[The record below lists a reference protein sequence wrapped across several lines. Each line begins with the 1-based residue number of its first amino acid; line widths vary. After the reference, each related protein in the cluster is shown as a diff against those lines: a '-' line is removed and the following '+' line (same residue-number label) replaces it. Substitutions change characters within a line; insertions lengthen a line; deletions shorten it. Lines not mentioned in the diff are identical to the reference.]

1 MGILCWSLV
10 EETPPCLKLLLLS
23 AWQLLLLASQK
34 LRPMLTLTCFMVDMV
49 WDILDTIILMPDM
62 DLATMAKDLLMLN
75 PKLMLTPTFFMV
87 DMVDMDSDML
97 DTIILP
103 MDMLLIMARGL
114 LMPSP
119 RLMLILI
126 FSTVDIMDLVMVF
139 TILPMVVMLTMER
152 DLPMLNP
159 RPMLTPTF
167 LPWLWTRICWIP
179 LSRLWLWTSWLLWQE
194 VC

>member
-10 EETPPCLKLLLLS
+10 EETPPCWKLLLLS

-62 DLATMAKDLLMLN
+62 DLATMARDLLMLN
-75 PKLMLTPTFFMV
+75 PKLMLIPTFFMV

-97 DTIILP
+97 GTIILP

-126 FSTVDIMDLVMVF
+126 FSMVDIVDLVMPAMVF

-167 LPWLWTRICWIP
+167 FT
-179 LSRLWLWTSWLLWQE
+179 
-194 VC
+194 VVMD

>member
-10 EETPPCLKLLLLS
+10 EETPPCWKLLLLS

-62 DLATMAKDLLMLN
+62 DLATMARDLLMPN

-126 FSTVDIMDLVMVF
+126 FSMVDIMDLVMVF
-139 TILPMVVMLTMER
+139 TILPMVVMLTMEK
-152 DLPMLNP
+152 DLPMLNL

-167 LPWLWTRICWIP
+167 FT
-179 LSRLWLWTSWLLWQE
+179 
-194 VC
+194 VVMD

>member
-10 EETPPCLKLLLLS
+10 EETPPCWKLLLLS

-62 DLATMAKDLLMLN
+62 DLATMARDLLMLI
-75 PKLMLTPTFFMV
+75 PTFFMV

-126 FSTVDIMDLVMVF
+126 FSMVDIVDLVMPAMVF

-152 DLPMLNP
+152 DLLMLNP

-167 LPWLWTRICWIP
+167 FT
-179 LSRLWLWTSWLLWQE
+179 
-194 VC
+194 VVMD

>member
-10 EETPPCLKLLLLS
+10 EETPPCWKLLLLS

-34 LRPMLTLTCFMVDMV
+34 LRPMLTLTCF
-49 WDILDTIILMPDM
+49 
-62 DLATMAKDLLMLN
+62 
-75 PKLMLTPTFFMV
+75 
-87 DMVDMDSDML
+87 MVDMDSDML

-126 FSTVDIMDLVMVF
+126 FSMVDIMDLVMVF

-167 LPWLWTRICWIP
+167 FT
-179 LSRLWLWTSWLLWQE
+179 
-194 VC
+194 VVMD

>member
-23 AWQLLLLASQK
+23 AWQLLLVASQK
-34 LRPMLTLTCFMVDMV
+34 LRPMLILTC
-49 WDILDTIILMPDM
+49 
-62 DLATMAKDLLMLN
+62 
-75 PKLMLTPTFFMV
+75 FMV

-97 DTIILP
+97 DTIILS
-103 MDMLLIMARGL
+103 MDTLLIMARGL

-119 RLMLILI
+119 RLMLILT
-126 FSTVDIMDLVMVF
+126 FSMVDITDLVMVF

-167 LPWLWTRICWIP
+167 FT
-179 LSRLWLWTSWLLWQE
+179 
-194 VC
+194 VVMD

>member
-10 EETPPCLKLLLLS
+10 EETPPCWKLLLLS

-62 DLATMAKDLLMLN
+62 DLATMARDLLMLN
-75 PKLMLTPTFFMV
+75 PKLMLIPTFFMV
-87 DMVDMDSDML
+87 DMV
-97 DTIILP
+97 P

-126 FSTVDIMDLVMVF
+126 FSMVDIMDLVMVF
-139 TILPMVVMLTMER
+139 TILPMVVTLTMER

-167 LPWLWTRICWIP
+167 FT
-179 LSRLWLWTSWLLWQE
+179 
-194 VC
+194 VVMD

>member
-1 MGILCWSLV
+1 
-10 EETPPCLKLLLLS
+10 
-23 AWQLLLLASQK
+23 
-34 LRPMLTLTCFMVDMV
+34 
-49 WDILDTIILMPDM
+49 MPDM
-62 DLATMAKDLLMLN
+62 DLATMARDLLMLN

-126 FSTVDIMDLVMVF
+126 FSMVDIMDLVMVF

-167 LPWLWTRICWIP
+167 FT
-179 LSRLWLWTSWLLWQE
+179 
-194 VC
+194 VVMD

>member
-10 EETPPCLKLLLLS
+10 EETPPCWKLLLLS

-62 DLATMAKDLLMLN
+62 DLATMARDLLMLN
-75 PKLMLTPTFFMV
+75 PKPMLTPTFFMV

-103 MDMLLIMARGL
+103 MDMMLIMARG
-114 LMPSP
+114 
-119 RLMLILI
+119 
-126 FSTVDIMDLVMVF
+126 
-139 TILPMVVMLTMER
+139 
-152 DLPMLNP
+152 LPMLNP

-167 LPWLWTRICWIP
+167 FT
-179 LSRLWLWTSWLLWQE
+179 
-194 VC
+194 VVMD

>member
-49 WDILDTIILMPDM
+49 SDI
-62 DLATMAKDLLMLN
+62 
-75 PKLMLTPTFFMV
+75 
-87 DMVDMDSDML
+87 L

-126 FSTVDIMDLVMVF
+126 FSMVDIVDLVMPAMVF
-139 TILPMVVMLTMER
+139 TILP
-152 DLPMLNP
+152 
-159 RPMLTPTF
+159 
-167 LPWLWTRICWIP
+167 
-179 LSRLWLWTSWLLWQE
+179 
-194 VC
+194 

>member
-10 EETPPCLKLLLLS
+10 EEAPPCSKLLLLS

-49 WDILDTIILMPDM
+49 
-62 DLATMAKDLLMLN
+62 
-75 PKLMLTPTFFMV
+75 
-87 DMVDMDSDML
+87 DMDSDML

-103 MDMLLIMARGL
+103 MDMLLIMARDL

-126 FSTVDIMDLVMVF
+126 FS
-139 TILPMVVMLTMER
+139 MVVILTMER

-167 LPWLWTRICWIP
+167 FT
-179 LSRLWLWTSWLLWQE
+179 
-194 VC
+194 VVMD